1 MTAAR
6 EAASWNG
13 SARHPD
19 TEPPWEPA
27 ELRAASG
34 TTDRRDPRQ
43 QRRPADF
50 DAAGIAPID
59 WPVLWALDPPGEEWA
74 IPQILPRGRECA
86 IFGSAGVGKSLVMLD
101 VASAKATGRSALGEP
116 PTDPVSV
123 VYIDAEM
130 TAGDLQER
138 LADLGYG
145 PDDDLS
151 HLHYYQ
157 LQNLPPLDTPDGGD
171 VLEAIVARHQAELV
185 ILDTMTALTAGEES
199 SSDTYRAF
207 HRNTAQRIK
216 AAGVSLLRIDHEGKD
231 PSRGQRGSSAKGDE
245 ADVIWRLTV
254 TDEQLVLKNTKRRV
268 PYVALSVAI
277 TRQSEPHLRHALA
290 PAALPAGTRDT
301 VNLLD
306 TLGLAVDTTTAIA
319 MRTLRAAGHG
329 RRKETVLAAMKLR
342 RDRAR
347 AVPGTN
353 CAEAGAEAPEPRAEP
368 IVSTS

>member
-1 MTAAR
+1 MSAGSAPLDIAGMTAAR

-157 LQNLPPLDTPDGGD
+157 LQNLPPLDTPDGRD
-171 VLEAIVARHQAELV
+171 ISTPASE
-185 ILDTMTALTAGEES
+185 TS
-199 SSDTYRAF
+199 FNS
-207 HRNTAQRIK
+207 
-216 AAGVSLLRIDHEGKD
+216 
-231 PSRGQRGSSAKGDE
+231 P
-245 ADVIWRLTV
+245 V
-254 TDEQLVLKNTKRRV
+254 T
-268 PYVALSVAI
+268 
-277 TRQSEPHLRHALA
+277 
-290 PAALPAGTRDT
+290 
-301 VNLLD
+301 
-306 TLGLAVDTTTAIA
+306 
-319 MRTLRAAGHG
+319 
-329 RRKETVLAAMKLR
+329 
-342 RDRAR
+342 
-347 AVPGTN
+347 
-353 CAEAGAEAPEPRAEP
+353 
-368 IVSTS
+368 